1 MKLNF
6 FIAIFFLSNTIIS
19 HSSNNVV
26 LNFSNIK
33 NNKGYLRIGLYK
45 DDFSFKKK
53 NPFSTK
59 SFKKENI
66 IDGKLSFNMNLKSG
80 IYGIAFLDDENENGE
95 MDYSFFIP
103 QEGFGF
109 SNYIHSGLQ
118 RPDFDEFKFIVS
130 KNKSTSINL
139 VVKYY

>member
-1 MKLNF
+1 M
-6 FIAIFFLSNTIIS
+6 IF
-19 HSSNNVV
+19 H
-26 LNFSNIK
+26 
-33 NNKGYLRIGLYK
+33 LRKKIL
-45 DDFSFKKK
+45 FPPNLLKKK
-53 NPFSTK
+53 NIT
-59 SFKKENI
+59 
-66 IDGKLSFNMNLKSG
+66 DGKLSFNMNLKSG

>member
-1 MKLNF
+1 MKFCF
-6 FIAIFFLSNTIIS
+6 FSILFFLSYYQVAQT
-19 HSSNNVV
+19 SNNLL

-33 NNKGYLRIGLYK
+33 NNKGFLRIGLYK
-45 DDFSFKKK
+45 DHLSFKEE
-53 NPFSTK
+53 NPYLSK
-59 SFKKENI
+59 SISKENFN
-66 IDGKLSFNMNLKSG
+66 DGKLSFKMNIEPG
-80 IYGIAFLDDENENGE
+80 VYGIAFLDDENENGE

-118 RPDFDEFKFIVS
+118 QPDFEEFIFTVS
-130 KNKSTSINL
+130 KDKPTSINL

>member
-1 MKLNF
+1 MKFCF
-6 FIAIFFLSNTIIS
+6 FSILFFLSYYQVAQT
-19 HSSNNVV
+19 SNNLL

-33 NNKGYLRIGLYK
+33 NNKGFLRIGLYK
-45 DDFSFKKK
+45 DHLSFKEE
-53 NPFSTK
+53 NPYLSK
-59 SFKKENI
+59 SFSKENFN
-66 IDGKLSFNMNLKSG
+66 DGKLSFKMNIEPGL
-80 IYGIAFLDDENENGE
+80 YGIAFLDDENENGE

-118 RPDFDEFKFIVS
+118 KPDFKEFKFTVS
-130 KNKSTSINL
+130 KDKPTSINL